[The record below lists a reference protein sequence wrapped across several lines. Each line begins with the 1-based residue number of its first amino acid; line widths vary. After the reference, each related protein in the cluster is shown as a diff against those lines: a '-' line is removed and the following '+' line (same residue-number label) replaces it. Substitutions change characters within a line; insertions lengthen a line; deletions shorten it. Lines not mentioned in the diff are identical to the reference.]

1 MNWITKYLSLNEATP
16 IHNTVPRVILLL
28 LTALGIVLVGLT
40 ITNVPIVY
48 SEESSDGNEGND
60 GDNGNDG
67 NDGDNGNDG
76 NDGDHEDDGNDG
88 DHEDDGNDGD
98 HEDDGND
105 GDHEDDGNTG
115 GDFDGEGNTG
125 TLETI
130 PTRRIDRFRVQQLQ
144 NMRSHITQNKEIPL
158 RTHITQNKEIPLGS
172 NVLRK
177 LQSKNPQRLLR
188 IQRHFTNILYGINA
202 VYPSNWR
209 IDETDNNPKDTLVEL
224 AHFYPSSGTDKKVE
238 IGVDD
243 QVTSDLT
250 LERYLESITD
260 VYQNNLG
267 GINVLESGIELY
279 GCRHA
284 SI

>member
-48 SEESSDGNEGND
+48 SEESSDGN
-60 GDNGNDG
+60 DG

-76 NDGDHEDDGNDG
+76 NDGDHEDDGNDGDNGNDGNDG

-130 PTRRIDRFRVQQLQ
+130 PTPRIDRFRVQQLQ

-188 IQRHFTNILYGINA
+188 IQRHLRIYFTA
-202 VYPSNWR
+202 
-209 IDETDNNPKDTLVEL
+209 
-224 AHFYPSSGTDKKVE
+224 
-238 IGVDD
+238 
-243 QVTSDLT
+243 
-250 LERYLESITD
+250 
-260 VYQNNLG
+260 
-267 GINVLESGIELY
+267 
-279 GCRHA
+279 
-284 SI
+284 